1 MNDPSTLGRGITV
14 GVEMHTLLINLGLSF
29 TTGGACFLPK
39 SLSEA
44 LKLFE
49 METLLSIR
57 ARVVPQNL
65 RYVRSAVSNIHSL
78 FALCA
83 AFKCKLIIQH

>member
-1 MNDPSTLGRGITV
+1 MVYIHIV
-14 GVEMHTLLINLGLSF
+14 WYAILINVCLSF
-29 TTGGACFLPK
+29 ATGGACFLPK

-65 RYVRSAVSNIHSL
+65 QSVRSAVSNMHS
-78 FALCA
+78 
-83 AFKCKLIIQH
+83 